1 MADPFRAGV
10 QGACGE
16 VGGVR
21 AAMQWAVDQ
30 AGAFEHLDGLGGAG
44 ERDLERR
51 GKLADGARLLGEGL
65 QHGAPRRI
73 GEGLEH
79 AIQVRA
85 VRDIGLIV
93 NHGVEYTPANG
104 IVNRL
109 VKYFPTARVADQD
122 GRLTLKKIGAGKLAA
137 SAAPAV
143 RLVTVGAP
151 GWPGARRGL
160 LSRRLPV
167 AGVLLV
173 QLHRRHRALGAARSE
188 EHTSELQSLMRIS
201 YA

>member
-1 MADPFRAGV
+1 MRISDWSSDV
-10 QGACGE
+10 CSS
-16 VGGVR
+16 
-21 AAMQWAVDQ
+21 
-30 AGAFEHLDGLGGAG
+30 
-44 ERDLERR
+44 DL
-51 GKLADGARLLGEGL
+51 
-65 QHGAPRRI
+65 
-73 GEGLEH
+73 
-79 AIQVRA
+79 
-85 VRDIGLIV
+85 

-122 GRLTLKKIGAGKLAA
+122 GRLTLKKIGAGKLSA

-143 RLVTVGAP
+143 RLGTVGAP

-173 QLHRRHRALGAARSE
+173 QLHRRHRALGAAADPQVDHFDEHRERHRRVDVALRDVLAEAVGDQHQADHDQEAQRENLARGVALDRSE
-188 EHTSELQSLMRIS
+188 EHKSELQ
-201 YA
+201 

>member
-1 MADPFRAGV
+1 MFVKQKTAYERRIRDWSSDV
-10 QGACGE
+10 CSS
-16 VGGVR
+16 
-21 AAMQWAVDQ
+21 DI
-30 AGAFEHLDGLGGAG
+30 LDMRGGAG

-51 GKLADGARLLGEGL
+51 GKLADGARLPGERL

-109 VKYFPTARVADQD
+109 VKYFPAARVADQD
-122 GRLTLKKIGAGKLAA
+122 GRLTLKKIGVGKLAA

-167 AGVLLV
+167 ADRKSTRLNSS
-173 QLHRRHRALGAARSE
+173 H
-188 EHTSELQSLMRIS
+188 
-201 YA
+201 

>member
-1 MADPFRAGV
+1 M
-10 QGACGE
+10 
-16 VGGVR
+16 
-21 AAMQWAVDQ
+21 
-30 AGAFEHLDGLGGAG
+30 
-44 ERDLERR
+44 
-51 GKLADGARLLGEGL
+51 

-73 GEGLEH
+73 GEGLEQ
-79 AIQVRA
+79 AIQVGS

-109 VKYFPTARVADQD
+109 VKYFPAARVADQD
-122 GRLTLKKIGAGKLAA
+122 GRLTLKKIGVGKLAA

-151 GWPGARRGL
+151 GWPGARRGV

-173 QLHRRHRALGAARSE
+173 QLHRRHRPPGAAADPQVRSE
-188 EHTSELQSLMRIS
+188 ERLVGKGWVRRCKF
-201 YA
+201 

>member
-10 QGACGE
+10 QGACVE
-16 VGGVR
+16 VAGVH
-21 AAMQWAVDQ
+21 AALHFAVDQ
-30 AGAFEHLDGLGGAG
+30 AGAFEHLDVLGGAG

-51 GKLADGARLLGEGL
+51 GKLADGARLPGERL

-109 VKYFPTARVADQD
+109 VKYFPAARVADQD
-122 GRLTLKKIGAGKLAA
+122 GRLTLKKIGVGKLAA

-167 AGVLLV
+167 ADRKSTRLNSS
-173 QLHRRHRALGAARSE
+173 H
-188 EHTSELQSLMRIS
+188 
-201 YA
+201 